1 MRRCILVLF
10 MTTAAHA
17 QVSEIST
24 LWREWTVLNRQLQ
37 TAREE
42 AARARKAAAKRR
54 ARRAR
59 SQAPAAPDGASPA
72 SRVGAPPKGE
82 P

>member
-1 MRRCILVLF
+1 MRRCILVLLVA
-10 MTTAAHA
+10 TGAHA

-37 TAREE
+37 TDREE
-42 AARARKAAAKRR
+42 AARARKAAARRR

-59 SQAPAAPDGASPA
+59 AKAAKTPAQAPVSAPSSVPTK
-72 SRVGAPPKGE
+72 VE